1 MAAEDFSFYTHH
13 IPGCF
18 FRIGT
23 SKNNEEHTAPVHNA
37 HFNIDEEALK
47 TGVGLFSWIAFNAL
61 AADNR

>member
-23 SKNNEEHTAPVHNA
+23 SKNNEEHIAPVHNA

-47 TGVGLFSWIAFNAL
+47 TGVGLFSWIALNAL
-61 AADNR
+61 VAD